1 VGLILRLAVLYA
13 VAFCCNIWSANEGK
27 KLQKWK
33 RKKKPVGDGRLTLE
47 STFADSLVT
56 NCIFTKSEV
65 IKTFVWQCKSIW
77 FCLVSQFGWILHHC
91 SLLPVSSVQTRYTS
105 KDCMIEVS
113 LVAALTEASLLIS
126 VNRWFSTCGCQ
137 SLRQSIV
144 PEHFYHHLA
153 QNQHTGCA
161 DVSLNHSHKL
171 ILCITFYVHC

>member
-1 VGLILRLAVLYA
+1 MLLHFAVIYEVQTKA
-13 VAFCCNIWSANEGK
+13 RNCKNENGK
-27 KLQKWK
+27 
-33 RKKKPVGDGRLTLE
+33 RNRDGRLTLE

-144 PEHFYHHLA
+144 PEHFHHHLA

-161 DVSLNHSHKL
+161 DVSLNHSHKF
-171 ILCITFYVHC
+171 ILCITFLCSLLNGLVLVCTV